1 MLENMDLANR
11 DHLVGIAP
19 AVVGVIVTILLIVA
33 VFWGRRKRDA
43 EPPPPAAP
51 QRRMGAWSTPEEQR
65 EGAKSPDH
73 GPGHADEEGTVGYVT
88 EHHEQNEVPPLDQE
102 HRMLPHELNPASHE
116 EELSEERKKWHEGG
130 SGGFGSGG
138 GGHT

>member
-1 MLENMDLANR
+1 MDLAIR

-19 AVVGVIVTILLIVA
+19 AVVGVIVTILLVVA

-43 EPPPPAAP
+43 EPPPPSAP
-51 QRRMGAWSTPEEQR
+51 QRRMGAWSTPGER
-65 EGAKSPDH
+65 EGPKSPDH
-73 GPGHADEEGTVGYVT
+73 GPGHDDDEGTVGYVT
-88 EHHEQNEVPPLDQE
+88 EHHEQDEVPVQDQE
-102 HRMLPHELNPASHE
+102 NRLLPHELNPASHE